1 MPIMESMPSPR
12 INPKKLISSKWTA
25 VNPAQKE
32 KHFIVTDVEF
42 DDDDLVVSCLIEA
55 VISRRTFPIQWQELK
70 NQDQWIQGW
79 K

>member
-1 MPIMESMPSPR
+1 MPIIGSMPSPR
-12 INPKKLISSKWTA
+12 INPKKLINSKWTA
-25 VNPAQKE
+25 VKPAQKE

-42 DDDDLVVSCLIEA
+42 DDDDLVISCLIEA